1 MESLGG
7 NAQWSDRFLGYH
19 VAFAY
24 YWFLVVVYLGSPRIA
39 YQFMELLEA
48 HAVDT
53 YTTFIR
59 ENRPR
64 LRQLP
69 PPAVAKSYYQTGD
82 LYLFDAFQTT
92 RPPGSRRPP
101 CDTLLDVFENIAIDE
116 GEHVK
121 TMQACQ
127 EYAQFGNKVVS
138 PHLKY
143 YDVVDD
149 LDNTTDEH
157 ARQEYNRRTN
167 DYKRL
172 KWKEW
177 SDMLNDD
184 TIEEN
189 EMEGMDT
196 GNEMSP
202 FWKNT
207 DCMHHQEES
216 RCHVQ

>member
-1 MESLGG
+1 
-7 NAQWSDRFLGYH
+7 
-19 VAFAY
+19 
-24 YWFLVVVYLGSPRIA
+24 
-39 YQFMELLEA
+39 MELLEA

-69 PPAVAKSYYQTGD
+69 PPAVAKSYYQYGD

-101 CDTLLDVFENIAIDE
+101 CETLLDVFENIAIDE

-143 YDVVDD
+143 YDVVND
-149 LDNTTDEH
+149 LDTTDEH

-177 SDMLNDD
+177 SDMLNNDNL
-184 TIEEN
+184 EEN

-202 FWKNT
+202 FWREKYRFSAP
-207 DCMHHQEES
+207 HKRR